1 MIILEAV
8 IHETVWG
15 GNRLGRLIKRDGAKT
30 GHLYLVNGH
39 KGLSNRA
46 LNGAY
51 AGVTLEQIFPHE
63 KRNWGME
70 AYESFP
76 LTIALVDARE
86 NLSIQVHPD
95 ARTAERLEHERNG
108 KTESYIFLEEP
119 KSRWIYAGCACGS
132 KEELEAAVENGRTED
147 VTAHF
152 PVERDDYVCIEAG
165 TLHALTAGSLVY
177 EIEYGSDFTY
187 RFYDYNRVDERGK
200 TRELHISKARESID
214 LCRVPQK
221 RPCTPGEWMREENY
235 EICRMQGMRSYKN
248 GGEQIECISILKGV
262 GECGDIP
269 LHPGMAVILFPGET
283 LAGAALT
290 DIVAARLRK

>member
-200 TRELHISKARESID
+200 TRELHIPKARESID

-269 LHPGMAVILFPGET
+269 LKIKEMTPCNL
-283 LAGAALT
+283 
-290 DIVAARLRK
+290 LRRKMDGQENLQNG